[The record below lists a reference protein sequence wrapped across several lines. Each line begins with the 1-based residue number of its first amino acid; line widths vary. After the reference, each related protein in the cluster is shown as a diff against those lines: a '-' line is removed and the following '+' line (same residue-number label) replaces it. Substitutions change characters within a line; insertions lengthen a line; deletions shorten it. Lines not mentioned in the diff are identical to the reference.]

1 MSMPLC
7 VSIGRTKLVILT
19 GDLTEQST
27 DAIVNAANS
36 DLRGGGG
43 VDGAIHRAGGPT
55 ILEECQ
61 KYVQKHGPLPPGRA
75 MITSGGNLKVSFVIH
90 TVGPIYKSDR
100 ESAPVLA
107 NAYREDYAET
117 KKDGKDE
124 ELRVSLSLPAAV
136 APVQV
141 AVLPLMKKLRE
152 TAQPLF
158 RDLRRLFRCE
168 YDEGGTI
175 GKRYRRQDEIGTP
188 FCVTVDFETLEDNA
202 VTVRDRDSMAQDR
215 VGLDQLQ
222 AFLTERI
229 LTGS

>member
-107 NAYREDYAET
+107 NAYRESLRLAESMN
-117 KKDGKDE
+117 
-124 ELRVSLSLPAAV
+124 LRSISFPAISTGAYGYPLEKAAKIGV
-136 APVQV
+136 ATVV
-141 AVLPLMKKLRE
+141 DHLRCGSKLTRVE
-152 TAQPLF
+152 IVCFSKLAF
-158 RDLRRLFRCE
+158 AAYCE
-168 YDEGGTI
+168 AL
-175 GKRYRRQDEIGTP
+175 KNV
-188 FCVTVDFETLEDNA
+188 VTVP
-202 VTVRDRDSMAQDR
+202 
-215 VGLDQLQ
+215 
-222 AFLTERI
+222 
-229 LTGS
+229 